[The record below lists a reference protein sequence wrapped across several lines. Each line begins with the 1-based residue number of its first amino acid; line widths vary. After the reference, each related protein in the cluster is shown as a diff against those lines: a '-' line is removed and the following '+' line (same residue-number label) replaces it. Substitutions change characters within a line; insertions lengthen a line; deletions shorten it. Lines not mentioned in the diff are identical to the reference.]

1 MKIKL
6 IFFYIIGMGFSN
18 IGKWMYLIAINL
30 KILSITNSPYAI
42 AIFYI
47 IGPAARLL
55 TNLWNGSIIDSYNKK
70 TILVSVDIF
79 RFLIIFLV
87 FFTGD
92 IWLIYFLTFIL
103 GIGTSFFSPASNV
116 FIVNNIEQKD
126 RKRFNAIMGTVNSG
140 AMLTGPALAGI
151 IIAYTSMNICILI
164 TSILFLICAICI
176 SIIPNN
182 ENINSKLTTENK
194 KSFVLN
200 DFYYVI
206 SFFRDNKQLMML
218 FILFYSATLIGY
230 ALDSQEATYIKFHL
244 ESTNEEYGFLVT
256 IAGIGSI
263 LGSIFNVYT
272 HKKITLKHYIG
283 LGSILGAIGYM
294 LFYVS
299 SNIYMAGIGF
309 LMIGFFLTFASIGFT
324 TFFQNNVPVEKMG
337 RVGTIS
343 DLIQGVIQIVLTL
356 VLGYLSEIFS
366 LQFITVIFAG
376 IGIVS
381 SVILYS
387 CLIRVSKEISIDLS

>member
-47 IGPAARLL
+47 IVPAARLL
-55 TNLWNGSIIDSYNKK
+55 TNLWSGSIIDSHNKK

-79 RFLIIFLV
+79 RFLIVFLI

-92 IWLIYFLTFIL
+92 ILLIYFLTLIM
-103 GIGTSFFSPASNV
+103 GIGTSFFTPAANV

-126 RKRFNAIMGTVNSG
+126 RNRFNAIMGTVNSG

-151 IIAYTSMNICILI
+151 IVASTSVNICILI
-164 TSILFLICAICI
+164 TSILFLVCAICI

-182 ENINSKLTTENK
+182 ENINSKLTNENK
-194 KSFVLN
+194 KPFVLN
-200 DFYYVI
+200 DFHYVM

-218 FILFYSATLIGY
+218 FILFYSATLICY

-272 HKKITLKHYIG
+272 HKKISLKHYIG

-299 SNIYMAGIGF
+299 SNIYMAGISF
-309 LMIGFFLTFASIGFT
+309 LMIGVFLTFASIGFT

-376 IGIVS
+376 IGIIS

-387 CLIRVSKEISIDLS
+387 CLIRVSAEISIDLN